1 MNEYKEKVISL
12 DGNRKLINICKK
24 NNLQT
29 FNPKGEWNGYGYEKL
44 PMAVRITSLAEM
56 RKFNKLKKELEESC
70 VESKPKTAEEK
81 KAEWV
86 KRLCKLTG
94 ISEEDAAKI
103 AEEKL
108 EYKEDQI
115 FMLDERQAE
124 RYSVKRQKLI
134 DKIERSNP
142 LRYIKSKEH
151 AFAILGASN
160 RHTTTDYEN
169 KLQILH
175 EMEAEG
181 TIEKGDAKEIART
194 HSFEEILSMR
204 Q

>member
-12 DGNRKLINICKK
+12 DCNRKLINVCKK

-94 ISEEDAAKI
+94 ISEEDAARI

-151 AFAILGASN
+151 AFAILGASS
-160 RHTTTDYEN
+160 RHTTTDYED

-194 HSFEEILSMR
+194 HSFEEILSIR